1 MRRARAFRYGMT
13 LIEVL
18 VVVTILAIAAAAVIP
33 QMGSVGVLRVQ
44 GAVRT
49 IVADISFAQSDAIAQ
64 QQPRAISFDT
74 TTNSYRVLQVVNNT
88 VDLNNTLYDPT
99 IPGERYE
106 ITLND
111 ERFGGALIQNPAF
124 DTTPSS
130 GGGSSST
137 VLIFDTLGMP
147 VKTPSG
153 NTPSTGGLVEVAGF
167 GTVHQIR
174 IEPFTGRITVRRTV
188 GD

>member
-1 MRRARAFRYGMT
+1 MQRTVNRIGMT

-64 QQPRAISFDT
+64 QQPRAISFT
-74 TTNSYRVLQVVNNT
+74 PATNSYRVLQVVNNT
-88 VDLNNTLYDPT
+88 IDLNNMLYDPT
-99 IPGERYE
+99 IVGERYD

-111 ERFGGALIQNPAF
+111 ERFGGATMQNVNFNTDVPGVASPNQILVF
-124 DTTPSS
+124 DS
-130 GGGSSST
+130 
-137 VLIFDTLGMP
+137 LGMP
-147 VKTPSG
+147 VRSPAG
-153 NTPSTGGLVEVAGF
+153 NAPSTGGLLEVAGF

-174 IEPFTGRITVRRTV
+174 VEPFTGRITVRRTV